1 MPVVLAAALDA
12 AVILLF
18 AILGRNTHEHAV
30 AILGVLGTAGPFLL
44 AAAIGWSVARAW
56 RRPFGLWPAGVAIWL
71 VTVVGGLALRGLA
84 GGGLAFAFQLV
95 TLCFLGLTILG
106 HRLVGTLALRRTAR
120 AGMNQ

>member
-56 RRPFGLWPAGVAIWL
+56 RRPFELWPAGVVIWL

-84 GGGLAFAFQLV
+84 GGGLALAFQLV

-106 HRLVGTLALRRTAR
+106 HRLIGTLVLRRTAR